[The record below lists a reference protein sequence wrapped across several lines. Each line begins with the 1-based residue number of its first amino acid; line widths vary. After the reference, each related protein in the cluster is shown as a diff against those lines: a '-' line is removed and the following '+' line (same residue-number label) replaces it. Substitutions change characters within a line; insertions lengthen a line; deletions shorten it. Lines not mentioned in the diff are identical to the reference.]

1 MYFNVAVHRILKSNK
16 FVYIKSGM
24 AFLYL
29 LQINKKLFSPFSKF
43 IRGQLIKCDV
53 RLVISMKY
61 LQESP

>member
-29 LQINKKLFSPFSKF
+29 LQINKKLFTLHFQNLS
-43 IRGQLIKCDV
+43 GDNWLNAM
-53 RLVISMKY
+53 LG
-61 LQESP
+61 